1 LAGKE
6 TIVRILARKRANYN
20 KLDKTKSNNN
30 SRHLELVNC
39 KQTYIFLNLTINYM
53 RHFLNPSKTRHFTK
67 ISVEETAIKVTPLSF
82 FSPKTDCLLFL
93 RKDCITSYFIS
104 FAVDKCAN
112 CDINADCI
120 YGRCRCRKGYIGTG
134 YVCEKSK

>member
-1 LAGKE
+1 
-6 TIVRILARKRANYN
+6 
-20 KLDKTKSNNN
+20 
-30 SRHLELVNC
+30 
-39 KQTYIFLNLTINYM
+39 M
-53 RHFLNPSKTRHFTK
+53 
-67 ISVEETAIKVTPLSF
+67 ISVEETAVKVTPLSF
-82 FSPKTDCLLFL
+82 FFLPKTDCLLFL

>member
-1 LAGKE
+1 MAGKE

-30 SRHLELVNC
+30 SGRLELVNR
-39 KQTYIFLNLTINYM
+39 KQTHICLNLTINYM
-53 RHFLNPSKTRHFTK
+53 KHFLNPYITRHFIK
-67 ISVEETAIKVTPLSF
+67 ISVEETVVKVNPLSF
-82 FSPKTDCLLFL
+82 FLPKTDCLLFL
-93 RKDCITSYFIS
+93 RKDCINSYFIS
-104 FAVDKCAN
+104 LAVDKCAN